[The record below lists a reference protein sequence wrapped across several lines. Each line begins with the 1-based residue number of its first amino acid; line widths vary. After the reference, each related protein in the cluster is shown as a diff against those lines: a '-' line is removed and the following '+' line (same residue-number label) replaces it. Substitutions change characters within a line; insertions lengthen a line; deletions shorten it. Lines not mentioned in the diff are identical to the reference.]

1 MVNYKYRI
9 RSLICLLLPLSLIL
23 LYYNQYYCEASTTT
37 ATVHPGWNKQRQE
50 FQRKL
55 KSITHKKRSGRMN
68 KESKNIFDDEVTE
81 DKIGLAG
88 YRSEYADHDGAQQ
101 EQIKKGHGRSFSF
114 LKFQSPLAICKAFDS
129 VRSSSSFKW
138 FEGVDRKGYFSSTK
152 LGGDWVL
159 AESKQ
164 VAVDCTTEEVLRV
177 YLSGELQAKWNEK
190 NLLECCF
197 TKLQKN
203 NNDRSGNST
212 QNVNNNNNSNNNG
225 LSHKANLWTRSKG
238 NSYNN
243 KSQSQHR
250 LDCAGAIGDSYFYR
264 QDLLLKSQR
273 VIRSHTGI
281 MKYQQIIEI
290 DKVGRNNYSILVRL
304 LKNKNENNRK
314 NDQVEGTDSSAITT
328 TAKKPFESLQVY
340 VNLEQD
346 GKDVNIYAA
355 GVFEVNRQVV
365 PNLIVFD
372 TSGIA
377 GSIAGK
383 GTLWLAAYFE
393 KWREKSRNE

>member
-1 MVNYKYRI
+1 
-9 RSLICLLLPLSLIL
+9 LLLPLSLIRNGLFL

-37 ATVHPGWNKQRQE
+37 ATVNPGWNKQRQE

-55 KSITHKKRSGRMN
+55 KSIRYNRRSDTLN

-88 YRSEYADHDGAQQ
+88 YRSEYADRDGAQQ
-101 EQIKKGHGRSFSF
+101 EQIKKGYGQSFSF
-114 LKFQSPLAICKAFDS
+114 LRFQSPAAIRKALDS

-190 NLLECCF
+190 NILECCF

-203 NNDRSGNST
+203 NNDGSDNST
-212 QNVNNNNNSNNNG
+212 RNVNNNNSNIG
-225 LSHKANLWTRSKG
+225 LSHKVDLWTRSKG
-238 NSYNN
+238 NSNDDKN
-243 KSQSQHR
+243 QSQHR
-250 LDCAGAIGDSYFYR
+250 LDGAGAIGDSYYYR

-314 NDQVEGTDSSAITT
+314 NDQVEGTDNSAITT

-393 KWREKSRNE
+393 KWREKSRNQ